1 MKVKV
6 MKNHLNSS
14 KPLIQNKHGRN
25 ASQIFSIPPFLDGS
39 IRTEPSL
46 NSSFP
51 AITSCCRPQFVK
63 RLNVEDNIIYQTTKI
78 KNLWYIIAILKVV
91 FIAKT
96 HKQAGEWYENKDLSL
111 PANIMIKKN
120 KHVALE
126 KTVGIEGAV
135 GDSIEEWDE
144 WYFNR
149 SKECSKVA
157 ICKPIYINIENPIG
171 LTKQQYLKI
180 FGKIFGT
187 QNPAYITD
195 EELNKFIKITESKK

>member
-1 MKVKV
+1 

-25 ASQIFSIPPFLDGS
+25 ASQIFGISKFLDGS

-46 NSSFP
+46 NYSFP

-63 RLNVEDNIIYQTTKI
+63 RLNVGDRIVYQTVKI
-78 KNLWYIIAILKVV
+78 KNLWYIIATLEVV
-91 FIAKT
+91 YIAKN
-96 HKQAGEWYENKDLSL
+96 HKEAAKWYQNNGVSL
-111 PANIMIKKN
+111 PANIMVKEN

-135 GDSIEEWDE
+135 GESVEEWDE
-144 WYFNR
+144 WYLNR
-149 SKECSKVA
+149 SKEVSQVA
-157 ICKPIYINIENPIG
+157 ICKPIYVNIDNPIG
-171 LTKQQYLKI
+171 LTKQQYLEN

-187 QNPAYITD
+187 QNPTYLTD
-195 EELNKFIKITESKK
+195 EQFNKFNKIRAEK